1 MSELTKTLVYVGL
14 AAVCI
19 IASVVVVRSH
29 SVDFSDEA
37 INDQGELF
45 FPRFT
50 DPLEAARLEIVKWD
64 EATGERREFEIRK
77 DADGKWTIP
86 SRYDYPTDLTN
97 QLAEAATSIVGLVKE
112 QVQPSGFADRALYKV
127 LDPREAKP
135 GDTGVGMFVRMSDQS
150 NNTLAEFIIGETF
163 PEAPEMRYVVVPGV
177 DRVYVSRVDVS
188 KLSTNFKDWINKD
201 LLKLD
206 TAAIHHIKLLD
217 YSLDVEQRRFV
228 GGDIIHLT
236 YQPTAEEGQKWKL
249 KDLPS
254 GKQLDHAKLDDMLK
268 AFDSL
273 EIVDVRPKPESLG
286 RFLGGQ
292 EGLQVSQQLAEGLAA
307 RGYYLMPLGN
317 GAVDLRS
324 KQGEILIAMNNGVE
338 YQLRFGE
345 KEQDLGSDTSD
356 SEGDP
361 VADSRYLLIAARF
374 NEDLLPKPEYVE
386 LPDEPAAPG
395 EEGKADPDKPAY
407 SIQALENIRDQ
418 GLKSAADFK
427 AAREEAEST
436 NARIRERYERR
447 VEAGKK
453 AAEELNERF
462 SGWFYIINDELFD
475 RIHLQRDDIVADAS
489 SQPGVAAENGEADGG
504 EAGSGATNNN
514 GAGTNGANRGEAGS
528 GEPSSDAP
536 AVQGEDASQSQ
547 PSAATPTDDEPAQP

>member
-14 AAVCI
+14 AVVCV

-29 SVDFSDEA
+29 SVDFSNDT

-86 SRYDYPTDLTN
+86 SRYNYPTDLTN

-127 LDPREAKP
+127 VDPRDAKP

-163 PEAPEMRYVVVPGV
+163 PESPEMRYVVVPGV
-177 DRVYVSRVDVS
+177 DRVYVARVDVS

-206 TAAIHHIKLLD
+206 TNNIHHIKLLD
-217 YSLDVEQRRFV
+217 YSLDLEQRRFV
-228 GGDIIHLT
+228 GGDVMHLT
-236 YQPTAEEGQKWKL
+236 YDANAKEGERWKL
-249 KDLPS
+249 EDLAV
-254 GKQLDHAKLDDMLK
+254 GQQLDQKKLDSMLQ
-268 AFDSL
+268 AFDLL

-292 EGLQVSQQLAEGLAA
+292 EGLQLSQQLAEGLAA
-307 RGYYLMPLGN
+307 RGYYLMPVGN

-324 KQGEILIAMNNGVE
+324 KQGEVVIAMKNGVE

-345 KEQDLGSDTSD
+345 KTQDLGSDTSE
-356 SEGDP
+356 EGTP
-361 VADSRYLLIAARF
+361 AADARYLLIAVRF
-374 NEDLLPKPEYVE
+374 NEDLLEKPEYVE
-386 LPDEPAAPG
+386 LPEEPAAPG
-395 EEGKADPDKPAY
+395 EEVKTDPTKSQY
-407 SIQALENIRDQ
+407 SIQSLDKIRSQ
-418 GLKSAADFK
+418 GLKTAADFK
-427 AAREEAEST
+427 AAREEAESQ

-453 AAEELNERF
+453 AAQELNDRF
-462 SGWFYIINDELFD
+462 SGWFYIINDELFN
-475 RIHLQRDDIVADAS
+475 RIHLQRKDIVADAS
-489 SQPGVAAENGEADGG
+489 QEQVKESAEAKANADDKAAE
-504 EAGSGATNNN
+504 T
-514 GAGTNGANRGEAGS
+514 
-528 GEPSSDAP
+528 AP
-536 AVQGEDASQSQ
+536 AE
-547 PSAATPTDDEPAQP
+547 EPAPAANPQQ